1 MNTVL
6 ARSPPTEGP
15 TSGPAHA
22 VDALAVGMGVYGWAH
37 RETPNSKSNSGRR
50 TTANVGMRKQRT
62 LCPTGL
68 LVMAIVTTSS
78 YEKSLFPNGKTWSVA
93 FEILEKKETVPR
105 SLFHISPICSLLWGE
120 KRVDLTVIQR
130 SSDIVLGLLR
140 KQQPLMSAGTI
151 PFVVAAGGVHFCKA
165 NEESM
170 IDLLLSILN
179 IQSKDDLPLTWHGTV
194 LAVNAAPSS
203 AIKFTITQKPK
214 SRKLPRKHHR
224 LLVVLQSH
232 SM

>member
-130 SSDIVLGLLR
+130 SSDIVLGFLR

-170 IDLLLSILN
+170 IDLLLSFDLARNCVGSERGSILGDK
-179 IQSKDDLPLTWHGTV
+179 IYYHPKTKISQATEKASP
-194 LAVNAAPSS
+194 AASCPS
-203 AIKFTITQKPK
+203 ITQY
-214 SRKLPRKHHR
+214 
-224 LLVVLQSH
+224 VDVG
-232 SM
+232 